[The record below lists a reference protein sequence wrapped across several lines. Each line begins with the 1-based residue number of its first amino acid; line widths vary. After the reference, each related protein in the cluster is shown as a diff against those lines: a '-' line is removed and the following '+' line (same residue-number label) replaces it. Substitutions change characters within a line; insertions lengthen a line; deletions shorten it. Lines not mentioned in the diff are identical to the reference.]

1 STLSRVPRFST
12 PSASSAWAVP
22 PASRTRPPRRN
33 RPRSRR
39 THGTRP
45 RPRCGAGGASHRKG
59 APMTTA
65 NPGDVRYVTVD
76 ELSASLT
83 DVHVLDEG
91 LADWA
96 CTTVTAL
103 AASITRRAWSA
114 DAVPPP
120 VRAICGLAARR
131 LYANP
136 DRFTRENTP
145 EYGYAL

>member
-1 STLSRVPRFST
+1 
-12 PSASSAWAVP
+12 
-22 PASRTRPPRRN
+22 
-33 RPRSRR
+33 
-39 THGTRP
+39 
-45 RPRCGAGGASHRKG
+45 
-59 APMTTA
+59 MTT
-65 NPGDVRYVTVD
+65 DVRYVTVD

-145 EYGYAL
+145 EYGYALDASVTSADIFTPSEVARLRTYAPAATVGGLRVVSTTRGDLAPDYGVRW